1 MSFLGLFL
9 ECDYSYY
16 VVFVDASMREID
28 ICLYGKFKR
37 EVSDYK
43 IYFGQLTL
51 FNRKGMGIDIGV
63 CIQKKPS
70 ESVEIYV
77 F

>member
-43 IYFGQLTL
+43 IYFGRLT
-51 FNRKGMGIDIGV
+51 
-63 CIQKKPS
+63 
-70 ESVEIYV
+70 
-77 F
+77 